1 MTKFN
6 ADTVDAFMEAA
17 NKKFGGDSL
26 GETKH
31 HAALSPWSFKDGK
44 VTKVVFTCPI
54 TLDFAEAGGGKPN
67 STQKA
72 AIAKVAQLAQDHEK
86 KHKAGY
92 EAAFKAFD
100 PDKTA
105 KELMAKTFKDVKEAK
120 KELDAKF
127 KELTDALMK
136 ACLDLHKTEGL
147 IEVTTNIDIQV
158 KPAGASGCT

>member
-6 ADTVDAFMEAA
+6 ADTGDAFIEAA

-54 TLDFAEAGGGKPN
+54 TLDFAEVGGGKPN
-67 STQKA
+67 STQKS

-105 KELMAKTFKDVKEAK
+105 KELMAKTFKDLESLGFAQNFLSSCELEALHFIGIRSFG
-120 KELDAKF
+120 EEFREDVVFRGIQEKF
-127 KELTDALMK
+127 R
-136 ACLDLHKTEGL
+136 
-147 IEVTTNIDIQV
+147 
-158 KPAGASGCT
+158 KPLA